1 MVSQCNKHI
10 AEQVLLRWSVNSY
23 DDLPPRW
30 GVAKLFGL
38 TLCPQML
45 DIVCTSPIYWGK
57 LLNQMFVDQV
67 YNDIKYTLLLE
78 INLNEEKIVSEC
90 DEKLLSETS
99 QYPVGQ
105 QLKLQIWVHNSLMSP
120 LDDVTLELNFYQD
133 YLNGTTNNQLGNRLA
148 TTGSTKTYTTRVST
162 SIKLINT

>member
-1 MVSQCNKHI
+1 MV
-10 AEQVLLRWSVNSY
+10 
-23 DDLPPRW
+23 
-30 GVAKLFGL
+30 
-38 TLCPQML
+38 
-45 DIVCTSPIYWGK
+45 
-57 LLNQMFVDQV
+57 
-67 YNDIKYTLLLE
+67 E

-148 TTGSTKTYTTRVST
+148 TTGSTKTHTTRVCN
-162 SIKLINT
+162 IKLINS